1 MRTRGP
7 SRIVV
12 GGLLTLGVVFGG
24 FGAAAHEVGAA
35 TRLPS
40 RNDMLVYSKPRSPVP
55 SWTATTRIVWVANVQ
70 KVGKVRG
77 RITGTVTF
85 TVDGVSAVVPIKGLH
100 HANLI
105 FPSGMGSGTHRG
117 FARYDGDANFAP
129 SVSPTRTVVIP

>member
-1 MRTRGP
+1 MQ
-7 SRIVV
+7 IVAA
-12 GGLLTLGVVFGG
+12 GLLVSGVAFGVLG
-24 FGAAAHEVGAA
+24 ATQSEIGAA

-55 SWTATTRIVWVANVQ
+55 KWTATTRIVWVSNVQ

-85 TVDGVSAVVPIKGLH
+85 TVDGVSTVVPIKGLH

-105 FPSGMGSGTHRG
+105 FPTGMGSGVHRG